1 MKASM
6 KLNIRQ
12 KLLIGFALLL
22 AALVGVGGYAILQLN
37 ELEQTIKRTQG
48 KEALLGRANSAL
60 WELRYSL
67 PQYLAWADNPAGQQK
82 LVAQQPGLWKVV
94 EDNLKLYG
102 ESQGLSAEE
111 ATRHKALVAG
121 FPAYKQR
128 RAEWFDLVMQNRF
141 EEAAEWRKKYT
152 TPTGA
157 ATIKAFGDL
166 LDITVK
172 NDAIKRDKQFQ
183 ALAVA
188 KQVMAG
194 VVGAAFLLGMLAAF
208 VVVRSLTQ
216 PIKTL
221 MSALARL
228 TAGDYTARAHLGSQ
242 DELGRLGDALDKL
255 LDERLEGLSK
265 QAKESEQ
272 ISNSVVEIMQ
282 AMGQVAATKDLS
294 IQVPVTEDVTGAIGD
309 AMNMLTSETA
319 KVLGNV
325 SHVSLNVSRAT
336 MEVKHN
342 ADTAMASASQGQQE
356 VESAAREL
364 SQAALTLTEMAH
376 MAGKA
381 NESAEAAVRT
391 TRQALATVDKT
402 VVGINES
409 RDLIRETEKRIKRL
423 GERSQEITQVVGLIN
438 SIAERTGILALNAS
452 MQATAAG
459 DAGRG
464 FAIVADEVK
473 RMSENAREATR
484 EISTLVMSIQSETTE
499 TVLAMNNA
507 ITRVVDVSRLA
518 DQAGTEMMGT
528 QQATDALASSV
539 RTIAAAS
546 MEQARSGQTLQARAQ
561 TIQQATRDT
570 TRQLTQQNE
579 VTAKLV
585 SYAQALVREVSVF
598 KLPARLAA
606 DGRRS

>member
-1 MKASM
+1 M
-6 KLNIRQ
+6 KLHIRQ
-12 KLLIGFALLL
+12 KLLLGFALLL
-22 AALVGVGGYAILQLN
+22 TALMAVGGYAVVQLN
-37 ELEQTIKRTQG
+37 DLEQTIKRTQG

-60 WELRYSL
+60 WALRYSL
-67 PQYLAWADNPAGQQK
+67 PQYLALDNPAARK
-82 LVAQQPGLWKVV
+82 KIVDEQPGLWKVV
-94 EDNLKLYG
+94 EDNLKIYG
-102 ESQGLSAEE
+102 DSQGLSTEE
-111 ATRHKALVAG
+111 QMRHKALTGG

-128 RAEWFDLVMQNRF
+128 RTEWFNLVSNNRF

-152 TPTGA
+152 TPTGT
-157 ATIKAFGDL
+157 ATIKAFGEL

-172 NDAIKRDKQFQ
+172 NDALKRENQFQ
-183 ALAVA
+183 ALALA
-188 KQVMAG
+188 KQVMGAM
-194 VVGAAFLLGMLAAF
+194 VGGALLLGMLATF
-208 VVVRSLTQ
+208 LVTRSLTL
-216 PIKTL
+216 PIEQL
-221 MSALARL
+221 MGVLARL
-228 TAGDYTARAHLGSQ
+228 RAGDYTARASLNSG
-242 DELGRLGDALDKL
+242 DELGRLGAALDRL

-282 AMGQVAATKDLS
+282 AMGQVAVTKDLS

-325 SHVSLNVSRAT
+325 SHVSRNVSRAT
-336 MEVKHN
+336 MEVKLN

-364 SQAALTLTEMAH
+364 SQTALTLTEMAH
-376 MAGKA
+376 MASKA

-391 TRQALATVDKT
+391 TSQALATVDKT

-423 GERSQEITQVVGLIN
+423 GERSQEITQVVSLIN

-518 DQAGTEMMGT
+518 DQAGTEMKGT
-528 QQATDALASSV
+528 QLATEALAGSV
-539 RTIAAAS
+539 RSIATAS
-546 MEQARSGQTLQARAQ
+546 MEQARSGQTLQARAL
-561 TIQQATRDT
+561 TIQQASRDT

-579 VTAKLV
+579 VTTKLV
-585 SYAQALVREVSVF
+585 GYAQALVREVGVF
-598 KLPARLAA
+598 KLPQRMAPIKPVVAEA
-606 DGRRS
+606 

>member
-1 MKASM
+1 M

-12 KLLIGFALLL
+12 KLLFGFALLL
-22 AALVGVGGYAILQLN
+22 AALFVLGGYAIVQLN
-37 ELEQTIKRTQG
+37 QVETTIRATQG

-60 WELRYSL
+60 WSLRYSL
-67 PQYLAWADNPAGQQK
+67 PQYLALENPEARQK
-82 LVAQQPGLWKVV
+82 IIDEQPGLWKVV
-94 EDNLKLYG
+94 ESNLKIYG

-111 ATRHKALVAG
+111 RAEHKALIAV
-121 FPAYKQR
+121 FPAYKVH
-128 RAEWFDLVMQNRF
+128 RAQWFSLVAADRF
-141 EEAAEWRKKYT
+141 EEAAEFRKKFT

-157 ATIKAFGDL
+157 ATVKAFGKL
-166 LDITVK
+166 LDTTVK
-172 NDAIKRDKQFQ
+172 NDAVKRDMQFQ
-183 ALAVA
+183 EIAVA
-188 KQVMAG
+188 KQWMAG
-194 VVGAAFLLGMLAAF
+194 IAGAAVLVGLLAAF
-208 VVVRSLTQ
+208 FVVRSLML
-216 PIKTL
+216 PINKL
-221 MSALARL
+221 LGALAKL
-228 TAGDYTARAHLGSQ
+228 TAGDYTARADLKSK
-242 DELGRLGDALDKL
+242 DELGRLGSALDKL

-282 AMGQVAATKDLS
+282 AMGQVATTKDLS

-325 SHVSLNVSRAT
+325 SDVSQYVSRAT
-336 MEVKHN
+336 MAVKQST
-342 ADTAMASASQGQQE
+342 DTAMASAAQGQSE

-364 SQAALTLTEMAH
+364 SQAALTLTDMAQ
-376 MAGKA
+376 MATKA

-484 EISTLVMSIQSETTE
+484 EISTLVLSIQSETSE

-518 DQAGTEMMGT
+518 DQAGTEMKGT
-528 QQATDALASSV
+528 QQATDALAFNV
-539 RTIAAAS
+539 RNIATAS
-546 MEQARSGQTLQARAQ
+546 IEQARSGQTLQARAL
-561 TIQQATRDT
+561 TIQQASRDT
-570 TRQLTQQNE
+570 TKQLTQQNE
-579 VTAKLV
+579 VTNKLV
-585 SYAQALVREVSVF
+585 GYAQALVREVAVF
-598 KLPARLAA
+598 KLPRRLVAA
-606 DGRRS
+606 E

>member
-1 MKASM
+1 M

-12 KLLIGFALLL
+12 KLLLGFGLMLC
-22 AALVGVGGYAILQLN
+22 ALVGVGGYAVLQLN
-37 ELEQTIKRTQG
+37 GLEQTIKRTQG

-60 WELRYSL
+60 WALRYSL
-67 PQYLAWADNPAGQQK
+67 PQYLALDNPTARQK
-82 LVAQQPGLWKVV
+82 IIDEQPGLWKVV
-94 EDNLKLYG
+94 EDNLKVYG

-111 ATRHKALVAG
+111 QGRHKALVSG

-128 RAEWFDLVMQNRF
+128 RKEWFDLVVANRF

-157 ATIKAFGDL
+157 ATIKAFGEL

-172 NDAIKRDKQFQ
+172 NDAIKRERQFEEL
-183 ALAVA
+183 ALA

-194 VVGAAFLLGMLAAF
+194 VVGAALLMGVLAAVF
-208 VVVRSLTQ
+208 VTRAITQ
-216 PIKTL
+216 PIKKL
-221 MSALARL
+221 MLALARL
-228 TAGDYTARAHLGSQ
+228 TAGDYSARAQLNSR
-242 DELGRLGDALDKL
+242 DELGKLGSALDKL

-282 AMGQVAATKDLS
+282 AMGQVATTKDLS

-325 SHVSLNVSRAT
+325 STVSQDVSKAT
-336 MEVKHN
+336 MEVKLN
-342 ADTAMASASQGQQE
+342 ADTAMASASQGQRE

-364 SQAALTLTEMAH
+364 SQTALTLVEMAQ
-376 MAGKA
+376 MASKA

-391 TRQALATVDKT
+391 TSQALSTVDKT
-402 VVGINES
+402 VLGINES

-484 EISTLVMSIQSETTE
+484 EISTLVMSIQSETSE

-518 DQAGTEMMGT
+518 DQAGTEMKGT
-528 QQATDALASSV
+528 QLATDALANSV
-539 RTIAAAS
+539 RTIASAS
-546 MEQARSGQTLQARAQ
+546 MEQARSGQALQARAQ

-570 TRQLTQQNE
+570 TRQLTLQNE
-579 VTAKLV
+579 VTSKLV
-585 SYAQALVREVSVF
+585 AYAQSLVREVSVF
-598 KLPARLAA
+598 KLPSRQH
-606 DGRRS
+606 

>member
-1 MKASM
+1 M

-12 KLLIGFALLL
+12 KLLLGFAVML
-22 AALVGVGGYAILQLN
+22 AALVGVGGYAVLQLN
-37 ELEQTIKRTQG
+37 DLEQTIKRTQG

-60 WELRYSL
+60 WALRYSL
-67 PQYLAWADNPAGQQK
+67 PQYLALDNPEARK
-82 LVAQQPGLWKVV
+82 KIIDEQPGLWKVV
-94 EDNLKLYG
+94 ESNLKIYG
-102 ESQGLSAEE
+102 DSEGLSAEE
-111 ATRHKALVAG
+111 AARHKALTAG

-128 RAEWFDLVMQNRF
+128 RAEWFDLVTNGRF

-152 TPTGA
+152 TPTGS

-172 NDAIKRDKQFQ
+172 NDALKREKQFQ
-183 ALAVA
+183 ALGLA
-188 KQVMAG
+188 KQVMAS
-194 VVGAAFLLGMLAAF
+194 VVGAALLMGMLAAF
-208 VVVRSLTQ
+208 WVTRSFTQ
-216 PIKTL
+216 PIKKL
-221 MSALARL
+221 MQALAKL
-228 TAGDYTARAHLGSQ
+228 TAGDYTARANLNSR
-242 DELGRLGDALDKL
+242 DELGRVGGALDKL

-294 IQVPVTEDVTGAIGD
+294 IHVPVTEDVTGAIGD

-325 SHVSLNVSRAT
+325 SSVSASVSKAT
-336 MEVKHN
+336 MEVKQN
-342 ADTAMASASQGQQE
+342 SDTAMASASQGQHE

-376 MAGKA
+376 MASKA
-381 NESAEAAVRT
+381 NESAETAVRT

-402 VVGINES
+402 VIGINES

-518 DQAGTEMMGT
+518 DQAGTEMKGT
-528 QQATDALASSV
+528 QLATDALAGSV
-539 RTIAAAS
+539 RAIAAAS
-546 MEQARSGQTLQARAQ
+546 MEQARSGQTLQARAL

-579 VTAKLV
+579 VTNKLV
-585 SYAQALVREVSVF
+585 GYAQALVREVSVF
-598 KLPARLAA
+598 KLPTRLAA
-606 DGRRS
+606 DVRSS

>member
-1 MKASM
+1 M

-12 KLLIGFALLL
+12 KLLFGFALLL
-22 AALVGVGGYAILQLN
+22 TALVAVGGYSIYQLN
-37 ELEQTIKRTQG
+37 ELEQTLKRTQG

-67 PQYLAWADNPAGQQK
+67 PQYLAWADNPAGRQK
-82 LVAQQPGLWKVV
+82 LIDSQPGLWKVV

-102 ESQGLSAEE
+102 DSAGLSAEE
-111 ATRHKALVAG
+111 AARHKALVSG

-128 RAEWFDLVMQNRF
+128 RAEWFALVSEGRF

-157 ATIKAFGDL
+157 ATVKAFGDL
-166 LDITVK
+166 LDVTVK
-172 NDAIKRDKQFQ
+172 SDAAKREMQFRDL
-183 ALAVA
+183 ALAKQLTLAVVA
-188 KQVMAG
+188 ATLLLGLVS
-194 VVGAAFLLGMLAAF
+194 AFL
-208 VVVRSLTQ
+208 VTRSLMR
-216 PIKTL
+216 PINRL
-221 MSALARL
+221 MSTLAKL
-228 TAGDYTARAHLGSQ
+228 TDGDYSARANLKTQ
-242 DELGRLGDALDKL
+242 DELGRVGTALDRL

-282 AMGQVAATKDLS
+282 AMGQVAVTKDLS

-319 KVLGNV
+319 KVLSHVTDVSHNV
-325 SHVSLNVSRAT
+325 SQAS
-336 MEVKHN
+336 MEVKHS
-342 ADTAMASASQGQQE
+342 ADTAMASASQGQHE

-364 SQAALTLTEMAH
+364 SQAAVTLTEMAQ

-402 VVGINES
+402 VLGINES

-484 EISTLVMSIQSETTE
+484 EISTLVLSIQSETSE

-507 ITRVVDVSRLA
+507 IARVVDVSRLA
-518 DQAGTEMMGT
+518 DQAGNEMKGT
-528 QQATDALASSV
+528 QQATDALATSV
-539 RTIAAAS
+539 RTIATAS
-546 MEQARSGQTLQARAQ
+546 MEQARSGQTLQERAQ
-561 TIQQATRDT
+561 TIQQASRDT

-579 VTAKLV
+579 VTNKLV
-585 SYAQALVREVSVF
+585 GYAQALVREVAVF

-606 DGRRS
+606 E

>member
-1 MKASM
+1 M

-12 KLLIGFALLL
+12 KLLLGFALLL
-22 AALVGVGGYAILQLN
+22 SALFAVGGYAIVQLN
-37 ELEQTIKRTQG
+37 QLEQTIRMTQG

-60 WELRYSL
+60 WSLRYSL
-67 PQYLAWADNPAGQQK
+67 PQYLALEDQAARQK
-82 LVAQQPGLWKVV
+82 LIDEQPGLWKVV
-94 EDNLKLYG
+94 EDNLKVYG
-102 ESQGLSAEE
+102 ESQGLSSEE
-111 ATRHKALVAG
+111 RAQHKSLVG
-121 FPAYKQR
+121 SFPAYKVHR
-128 RAEWFDLVMQNRF
+128 TEWFKLVVNNQF
-141 EEAAEWRKKYT
+141 EEAAAWRKKYT

-157 ATIKAFGDL
+157 ATIKAFGKL
-166 LDITVK
+166 LETTVR
-172 NDAIKRDKQFQ
+172 NDSVKREMQFQ
-183 ALAVA
+183 EIAVA
-188 KQVMAG
+188 KQWMAG
-194 VVGAAFLLGMLAAF
+194 IAGVAALVGLFAAFF
-208 VVVRSLTQ
+208 VVRSLML
-216 PIKTL
+216 PINKL
-221 MSALARL
+221 LGALAKL
-228 TAGDYTARAHLGSQ
+228 TAGDYTARADLKSK
-242 DELGRLGDALDKL
+242 DELGRLGSALDRL
-255 LDERLEGLSK
+255 LDERLEGLSQ

-282 AMGQVAATKDLS
+282 AMGQVATTKDLS

-319 KVLGNV
+319 KVLNNV
-325 SHVSLNVSRAT
+325 SDVSHHVSRAT
-336 MEVKHN
+336 MAVKQST
-342 ADTAMASASQGQQE
+342 DTAMASAAHGQSE

-364 SQAALTLTEMAH
+364 SQAALTLTDMAQ
-376 MAGKA
+376 MAAKA

-423 GERSQEITQVVGLIN
+423 GERSQEISQVVGLIN

-484 EISTLVMSIQSETTE
+484 EISTLVLSIQSETSE

-518 DQAGTEMMGT
+518 DQAGSEMKGT
-528 QQATDALASSV
+528 QQATDALAFSV
-539 RTIAAAS
+539 RGIAAAS
-546 MEQARSGQTLQARAQ
+546 IEQARSGQTLQARAL
-561 TIQQATRDT
+561 TIQQTSRDT
-570 TRQLTQQNE
+570 TKQLTQQNE
-579 VTAKLV
+579 VTNKLV
-585 SYAQALVREVSVF
+585 GYAQALVREVAVF
-598 KLPARLAA
+598 KLPRRLVVAEQ
-606 DGRRS
+606 S

>member
-1 MKASM
+1 M

-12 KLLIGFALLL
+12 KLLLGFALLL
-22 AALVGVGGYAILQLN
+22 TALVAVGGYSVYQLSR
-37 ELEQTIKRTQG
+37 LEQTIKHTQG

-67 PQYLAWADNPAGQQK
+67 PQYLAWMDNPAGQQK
-82 LVAQQPGLWKVV
+82 LITSQPGLWKIV

-102 ESQGLSAEE
+102 ESEGLSAEE
-111 ATRHKALVAG
+111 AARHKALVAS

-128 RAEWFDLVMQNRF
+128 RAEWFDLVTHNRF

-157 ATIKAFGDL
+157 ATVKAFGEL

-172 NDAIKRDKQFQ
+172 SDAAKREMQFAEL
-183 ALAVA
+183 ALAKQLMLGIVA
-188 KQVMAG
+188 
-194 VVGAAFLLGMLAAF
+194 AALFLGLVSAAL
-208 VVVRSLTQ
+208 VTRSMMR
-216 PIKTL
+216 PINRL
-221 MSALARL
+221 MSTLAKL
-228 TAGDYTARAHLGSQ
+228 TEGDYAARVKLDSQ
-242 DELGRLGDALDKL
+242 DELGRVGAALDRL
-255 LDERLEGLSK
+255 LDERVEGLSR

-294 IQVPVTEDVTGAIGD
+294 IVVPVTEDVTGAIGD

-319 KVLGNV
+319 KVL
-325 SHVSLNVSRAT
+325 SHVTSVSQDVSQASL
-336 MEVKHN
+336 EVKHS
-342 ADTAMASASQGQQE
+342 ADTAMAAASQGQHE

-364 SQAALTLTEMAH
+364 SQAAVTLTEMAR
-376 MAGKA
+376 MAGQA

-391 TRQALATVDKT
+391 TRQALATVDRT
-402 VVGINES
+402 VSGINES

-423 GERSQEITQVVGLIN
+423 GERSQEITQVVSLIN

-484 EISTLVMSIQSETTE
+484 EISTLVLSIQSETSE

-507 ITRVVDVSRLA
+507 IARVVDVSRLA
-518 DQAGTEMMGT
+518 DQAGTEMKGT

-539 RTIAAAS
+539 RTIASAS
-546 MEQARSGQTLQARAQ
+546 MEQARSGQTLQERAH
-561 TIQQATRDT
+561 TIQRATRDT
-570 TRQLTQQNE
+570 TQQLSMQNE
-579 VTAKLV
+579 VTNKLV
-585 SYAQALVREVSVF
+585 GYAQALVREVAVF
-598 KLPARLAA
+598 KLPTRLAA
-606 DGRRS
+606 E